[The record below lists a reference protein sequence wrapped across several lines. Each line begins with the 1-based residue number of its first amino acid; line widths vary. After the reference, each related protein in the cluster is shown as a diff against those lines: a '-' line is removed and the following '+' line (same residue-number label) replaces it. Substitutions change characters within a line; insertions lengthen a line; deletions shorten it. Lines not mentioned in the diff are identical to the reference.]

1 MQYDVGHDTFEENKE
16 GTEAT
21 EEVEEA
27 VFIDANEFEQLAE
40 QVEALGNAV
49 TRIMEI
55 VKQHDGV
62 LVSLSKS
69 MKDMQDNLNRSV
81 KEMKETVED
90 VRRPKIIY

>member
-1 MQYDVGHDTFEENKE
+1 MNVEQEEVA
-16 GTEAT
+16 EAT

-81 KEMKETVED
+81 KEMKDTVEE

>member
-1 MQYDVGHDTFEENKE
+1 MNVEQEEVA
-16 GTEAT
+16 EAT

-55 VKQHDGV
+55 VKQHDSV

-69 MKDMQDNLNRSV
+69 LKDMQENLN
-81 KEMKETVED
+81 KEIKSMKDTVEE